1 MLKLIKID
9 NYYIN
14 IDNVIKITFDSC
26 QKGEKMLISVNIVDT
41 LGNQHSSCYHCPHNI
56 TEQQL
61 NEEFETFSS
70 ARNHRIFDI
79 NKIMKI

>member
-1 MLKLIKID
+1 MI
-9 NYYIN
+9 
-14 IDNVIKITFDSC
+14 
-26 QKGEKMLISVNIVDT
+26 ISMNIVDT
-41 LGNQHSSCYHCPHNI
+41 LGNQHSSCYHCLHNI

-61 NEEFETFSS
+61 NEKFETFSS